1 MATKIF
7 VDTSAFVA
15 LFDKKDQYHQKAADY
30 FMSLESGA
38 VQLHTS
44 NYIIDETLTRI
55 RIKNGHKF
63 ALEFGKYFFM
73 SKIFQTHYI
82 DREIEKDAFAFFK
95 KYSDKKLSFTDS
107 TSFAL
112 MKKLNIKKAFTFDD
126 DFKKV
131 GFVIVNLNY

>member
-1 MATKIF
+1 MAIKIF

-15 LFDKKDQYHQKAADY
+15 LFDKKDQFYQKAKDY

-44 NYIIDETLTRI
+44 NYIIDETITRI
-55 RIKNGHKF
+55 RIKNGHRL

-82 DREIEKDAFAFFK
+82 DLFSCKMSYCKAPFLFDRIESYEKQQRFLH
-95 KYSDKKLSFTDS
+95 SS
-107 TSFAL
+107 
-112 MKKLNIKKAFTFDD
+112 
-126 DFKKV
+126 
-131 GFVIVNLNY
+131 

>member
-1 MATKIF
+1 MEIKIF

-15 LFDKKDQYHQKAADY
+15 LSDKKDQYHRKAISY
-30 FMSLESGA
+30 FMSLGA
-38 VQLHTS
+38 GAAQLYTS
-44 NYIIDETLTRI
+44 NYITDETITRI

-73 SKIFQTHYI
+73 SKIFHTHYI
-82 DREIEKDAFAFFK
+82 DRYLERDAFELFE
-95 KYSDKKLSFTDS
+95 KYSDKELSFTDC

-112 MKKLNIKKAFTFDD
+112 MKKLNIKKVFTFDD

-131 GFVIVNLNY
+131 GFEIVNPQ

>member
-1 MATKIF
+1 METKIF

-15 LFDKKDQYHQKAADY
+15 LFDKKDKYHQRATDY
-30 FMSLESGA
+30 FMSLQFGA

-44 NYIIDETLTRI
+44 NYIIDETITRI

-73 SKIFQTHYI
+73 SKIFQIHYI
-82 DREIEKDAFAFFK
+82 DKEIEQDAFEIFK

-112 MKKLNIKKAFTFDD
+112 MKKVNIKKAFTFDT
-126 DFKKV
+126 DFKKA
-131 GFVIVNLNY
+131 GFEISN

>member
-15 LFDKKDQYHQKAADY
+15 LFDKKDQYHLKATDY
-30 FMSLESGA
+30 FMSLDSGA
-38 VQLHTS
+38 AQLHTS
-44 NYIIDETLTRI
+44 NYIIDETITRI

-63 ALEFGKYFFM
+63 ALKFGKYFFM

-82 DREIEKDAFAFFK
+82 DREVEKSAFEFFK
-95 KYSDKKLSFTDS
+95 KYSDKKLSFTDV

-112 MKKLNIKKAFTFDD
+112 MKKLNIRKAFTFDD

-131 GFVIVNLNY
+131 GLEIVNQ